1 MSSKP
6 EAEKV
11 ELPVELKINGQTVKA
26 RAGQTV
32 LQVVREQKLDEI
44 PTLCYD
50 PKLEYFGSCFLCV
63 VEVKGARGLVPSCT
77 TRIRDGM
84 EVTTRNERITNARK
98 TALELLL
105 SDHFA
110 DCTCPG
116 QRACPAGVDVQG
128 YLGLAKLG
136 YYEDAL
142 RLIKERNPLPIVCG
156 RICVRKCE
164 VKCRRN
170 EVDKPV
176 GINYVKRFSAE
187 HANHDL
193 VRPAVKP
200 TTGKRVAIVGG
211 GPAGLTCAY
220 YLRQQGHAIKIF
232 EAMPRLGGMLRYGI
246 PEYRLPKA
254 ELDKEIQE
262 ILDLGLEVVFEKK
275 LGRDF
280 TVDSLMHQDK
290 FDAVFLTP
298 GAPST
303 QKLDI
308 PGEDAEGIESAL
320 TFLRDTE
327 QNGPRK
333 LHGKAVVV
341 GGGNVAVDAA
351 RTALRSG
358 ADEVVLLY
366 RRTRKEMPAHH
377 EEVDAAEAEG
387 VKLEML
393 AAPVEVITENGRLKA
408 LKCIKMEL
416 GEPDKSG
423 RRAPVPIKGSEFEYR
438 CDFVFSAIGQ
448 KTAPEA
454 FERESKETK
463 PALSRRG
470 AIEVNEATQATN
482 RPGIFAGGDAVSG
495 PAVVID
501 AIAHGHRAADMI
513 HQYLTTG
520 AMQAPEPL
528 FISQREAFGQIP
540 PRVYEDVERIPR
552 HTMPERPAAE
562 RKHDFVAV
570 ELGLLQ
576 PDMEA
581 EAARCLECGC
591 KAQFECD
598 LRRYAG
604 EYHVDIM
611 RMAGQVRRHQV
622 DNSHPLITLDPNKCI
637 LCGRCVRMCADI
649 LNQSV
654 LGFVGRGFT
663 AMIKPALGRPL
674 AETSCISCGACIE
687 TCPTGALTAKLP
699 YGRQGPWKVKTSP
712 SVCAFCSVGCDLT
725 LNVVTQGV
733 LWATSLSNSHPG
745 SGDLCLKGRFGTG
758 LIHGPDRLQHP
769 LVRKDN
775 QLVETSWV
783 EALETAGRL
792 LQDVRRRKGP
802 EAVAVLA
809 ASRMTL
815 EESYLVGKMA
825 RAALG
830 TDQIGSWG
838 EFLRGGPRRDLDGI
852 LGETA
857 STAAREDLDGADVVW
872 VVGADPSASH
882 PVIGMRLRRAARKG
896 AKLAVVHSSNIDLV
910 RSSRLWLDPRRGTAG
925 VLLAGLLRRILDRS
939 LLKARFSR
947 LDPEELR
954 GLQESLANAT
964 PDEVSRLSG
973 VESAKIDELA
983 DLLTTA
989 QKVVAVYDLQDTL
1002 ERAPDDLAI
1011 LAQILA
1017 LTGHLTEP
1025 GSGLL
1030 LLQPDCNSEGAR
1042 LAGMRAG
1049 GLPGGYPLG
1058 NAEVRRRVAAGWG
1071 ADLEGMVGEAKG
1083 SLSDRLAS
1091 GQIAA
1096 ALVMLQDPFRDPEAM
1111 RTLGQLEALVV
1122 VDHFLSETAKMAQV
1136 VLPAATLT
1144 ESEGTVVSFDRRLH
1158 AVSRA
1163 SSPPGG
1169 LSTAEVVARLGQALG
1184 QRTPSADAAEVRR
1197 EIAMLLGIAPAALE
1211 QARAEGGMW
1220 PGPRGGLQVQRL
1232 QKVQLVSKTST
1243 PVRYPDATLDLYVLR
1258 RLTQL
1263 GMAR

>member
-6 EAEKV
+6 ESERAQ
-11 ELPVELKINGQTVKA
+11 LPVELKINGQTVQA

-32 LQVVREQKLDEI
+32 LEVVREQGLDDI
-44 PTLCYD
+44 PSLCYD
-50 PKLEYFGSCFLCV
+50 PKLEFFGSCFLCV

-84 EVTTRNERITNARK
+84 EVFTRNERITNARK

-105 SDHFA
+105 SDHYA

-136 YYEDAL
+136 FFEEAL
-142 RLIKERNPLPIVCG
+142 RLIKERNPLPVVCG

-187 HANHDL
+187 HADHAL
-193 VRPAVKP
+193 VRPPVKP
-200 TTGKRVAIVGG
+200 ATGKRVAVVGG

-232 EAMPRLGGMLRYGI
+232 EAMPKLGGMLRYGI

-262 ILDLGLEVVFEKK
+262 ILDLGMEVVFEKK
-275 LGRDF
+275 LGLDF
-280 TVDSLMHQDK
+280 TVNSLMNQER

-298 GAPST
+298 GAPQSS
-303 QKLDI
+303 KLDV

-327 QNGPRK
+327 LHGPRK
-333 LHGKAVVV
+333 LHGKVVVV

-351 RTALRSG
+351 RTAIRSG
-358 ADEVVLLY
+358 AEEVVLLY

-377 EEVDAAEAEG
+377 EEVDAAEQEG
-387 VKLEML
+387 VRLEML
-393 AAPVEVITENGRLKA
+393 AAPVEVIAENGRLQG
-408 LKCIKMEL
+408 LQCLKMEL
-416 GEPDKSG
+416 GEPDQSG
-423 RRAPVPIKGSEFEYR
+423 RRKPVPIQGSEFEYR

-448 KTAPEA
+448 KTEPEA
-454 FERESKETK
+454 FNRESKDTK
-463 PALSRRG
+463 PAISRRG
-470 AIEVNEATQATN
+470 TIEVNEGTMATN
-482 RPGIFAGGDAVSG
+482 RPGVYAGGDVVSG

-520 AMQAPEPL
+520 AMQVPEPP

-540 PRVYEDVERIPR
+540 PRMYEEVERVPR
-552 HTMPERPAAE
+552 HQMPERPAAE
-562 RKHDFVAV
+562 RKQDFIAV

-581 EAARCLECGC
+581 EAARCMECGC

-598 LRRYAG
+598 LRRYATQ
-604 EYHVDIM
+604 YQVDIM
-611 RMAGQVRRHQV
+611 KLSGAVRRHQL
-622 DNSHPLITLDPNKCI
+622 DHSHPLITLDPNKCI

-649 LNQSV
+649 LNQSI

-663 AMIKPALGRPL
+663 SQIKPALGRPL
-674 AETSCISCGACIE
+674 AETACISCGACVE

-699 YGRQGPWKVKTSP
+699 YGRQGPWKVKQSP
-712 SVCAFCSVGCDLT
+712 SVCGFCSVGCSLDLQ
-725 LNVVTQGV
+725 VVTDGL
-733 LWATSLSNSHPG
+733 LWATAPSNSHPG

-758 LIHGPDRLQHP
+758 LIQGPDRLRKP
-769 LVRKDN
+769 LVRKN
-775 QLVETSWV
+775 HQLQETSWD
-783 EALETAGRL
+783 EALDTAGRL
-792 LQDVRRRKGP
+792 LLKVRKQKGS

-809 ASRMTL
+809 APRMTL
-815 EESYLVGKMA
+815 EECYLVGRMT

-838 EFLRGGPRRDLDGI
+838 EFRRGGPRHDLDTIMG
-852 LGETA
+852 GTA
-857 STAAREDLDGADVVW
+857 STCSREDLCSADLVW
-872 VVGADPSASH
+872 VVGADPSATH
-882 PVIGMRLRRAARKG
+882 PVVSMMVRRAARQGTK
-896 AKLAVVHSSNIDLV
+896 VVVINSSNIDLV
-910 RSSRLWLDPRRGTAG
+910 RSSRLWLDPRRGTLG
-925 VLLAGLLRRILDRS
+925 ILLAGLLRRIMDRS
-939 LLKARFSR
+939 VLKARFSH
-947 LDPEELR
+947 LDPDELR
-954 GLQESLANAT
+954 GLRDSLANAT
-964 PDEVSRLSG
+964 LDEVGRVSG
-973 VESAKIDELA
+973 VESSKIDELA

-1002 ERAPDDLAI
+1002 ERAPDDLVG
-1011 LAQILA
+1011 LAQVLG
-1017 LTGHLTEP
+1017 LTGHLNQP

-1030 LLQPDCNSEGAR
+1030 LLQPDCNSEGGR
-1042 LAGMRAG
+1042 LAGMREG
-1049 GLPGGYPLG
+1049 ELPGGNPVR
-1058 NAEVRRRVAAGWG
+1058 NQAVRRRVAACWK
-1071 ADLEGMVGEAKG
+1071 ADLEGMAGERKAG
-1083 SLSDRLAS
+1083 LTSQLTAGRL
-1091 GQIAA
+1091 AA
-1096 ALVMLQDPFRDPEAM
+1096 ALVMLQDPFRDPEAV
-1111 RTLGQLEALVV
+1111 RVLGDLEALVV

-1136 VLPAATLT
+1136 VLPAATLA
-1144 ESEGTVVSFDRRLH
+1144 ESDGTVVSFDRRLQ
-1158 AVSRA
+1158 AVTRVC
-1163 SSPPGG
+1163 SPPGG
-1169 LSTAEVVARLGQALG
+1169 LSTAEVIAKLSQTLGHQIPA
-1184 QRTPSADAAEVRR
+1184 AEAAEVRR
-1197 EIAMLLGIAPAALE
+1197 EISALLGILPERLE
-1211 QARAEGGMW
+1211 QARAEGGKW
-1220 PGPRGGLQVQRL
+1220 PDPGQTPQFQRL
-1232 QKVQLVSKTST
+1232 QRVQLISKMSA
-1243 PVRYPDATLDLYVLR
+1243 PVRCPDATLDNYLER

-1263 GMAR
+1263 GMTR